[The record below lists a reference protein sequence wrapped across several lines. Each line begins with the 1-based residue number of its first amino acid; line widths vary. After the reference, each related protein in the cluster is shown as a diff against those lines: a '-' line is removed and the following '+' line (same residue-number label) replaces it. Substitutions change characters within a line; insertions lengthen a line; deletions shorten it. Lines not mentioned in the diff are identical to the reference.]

1 MDYKLVLKYNYSYV
15 SSGNYYK
22 KAERVYYQLFND
34 ENNSSM
40 LALGFTPS
48 DKVVDVKSIS
58 QDKITFTHTYS
69 MYKNAYKFDK
79 EHETVTNTYT
89 LKKGEAVDCNCVD
102 MYWRY
107 ASGGENAPAVLRV
120 EWIEYSQLLDE
131 CLSAAREDGSM
142 AKSFASHL
150 IETGEYDLAFEL
162 ASGISYNTYQLGLC
176 YENGYGTEADIDRA
190 LNIYLSCNGYDCER
204 GIERIIKRIDGRD
217 IKMDDIKLTV
227 LHERTGNYRTAYH
240 TATIPR
246 AFDDNT
252 PAEMRRNVELNIL
265 KFLTLGR
272 PSNDP
277 FGHPTHNMHYLAEYY
292 DLINGVPENERK
304 VYWKTWEEKDEYEG
318 GTNTMQC
325 FYEEEMIETFRA
337 EAEKGDII
345 ALGVL
350 LIQFYNKI
358 DDHDVLAEKLLM
370 QAKCGPKQDSGMAFY
385 LLGLYYDT
393 AAKECRDLYR
403 TDYSSGKTYTY
414 TGTDIEGDIK
424 RYAAENEIERDT
436 DIRQLWALDNRYSSL
451 RWSMNNGGDEK
462 YGAEFAAVQNY
473 MIHLY
478 NKLYDKYSRLYDEH
492 TQKAFK
498 NYEIAYELGFHL
510 AAAPLAEHYEKLY
523 GKNALGFLEQHE
535 AYIPSIRYSVTD
547 KYYDVL
553 GRLRKD
559 DDK

>member
-1 MDYKLVLKYNYSYV
+1 MDYKLVLKYDYSYV

-22 KAERVYYQLFND
+22 KAERVYYQLFED
-34 ENNSSM
+34 ENRSSM

-58 QDKITFTHTYS
+58 EDKITFTHTYS

-79 EHETVTNTYT
+79 EHMTVTNTYT
-89 LKKGEAVDCNCVD
+89 LKKGEAVDCECVD
-102 MYWRY
+102 MYWAY
-107 ASGGENAPAVLRV
+107 ANGGENSPAVLRV

-142 AKSFASHL
+142 AKSFASYL
-150 IETGEYDLAFEL
+150 IEQGEYDLAFEL
-162 ASGISYNTYQLGLC
+162 ASGISYNTYPLGLC
-176 YENGYGTEADIDRA
+176 YENGYGTEADVDRA
-190 LNIYLSCNGYDCER
+190 LKIYLSCNGYDCER
-204 GIERIIKRIDGRD
+204 GIERIIKRLDGRD
-217 IKMDDIKLTV
+217 IKMDDVKRTV
-227 LHERTGNYRTAYH
+227 LNERTGNYRTAYH

-272 PSNDP
+272 PFNDP
-277 FGHPTHNMHYLAEYY
+277 FGRPTHNMHYLAEYY

-304 VYWKTWEEKDEYEG
+304 VYWRTWEEKDEYEG
-318 GTNTMQC
+318 GTNTMQR

-370 QAKCGPKQDSGMAFY
+370 QAKCGPKQDSGMAYY
-385 LLGLYYDT
+385 LLGLYHDT
-393 AAKECRDLYR
+393 AAKECRDNYS
-403 TDYSSGKTYTY
+403 TDYSRNKTYTY

-424 RYAAENEIERDT
+424 RYATENGIVRNT
-436 DIRQLWALDNRYSSL
+436 DLEQLWALDKRYSSL
-451 RWSMNNGGDEK
+451 RWSVNEGAGEEIA
-462 YGAEFAAVQNY
+462 AEFAAVQNY

-478 NKLYDKYSRLYDEH
+478 QKLYDKYSRLYDEH
-492 TQKAFK
+492 TKKAFSC
-498 NYEIAYELGFHL
+498 YEIAYELGFHL
-510 AAAPLAEHYEKLY
+510 AAAPLAEHYEKLH
-523 GKNALGFLEQHE
+523 GKKALALLERHE
-535 AYIPSIRYSVTD
+535 AYIPYIDCSVTQ
-547 KYYDVL
+547 KYYAVL
-553 GRLRKD
+553 ERLRKD